1 MPPAGKPVF
10 RILLVDD
17 ELALLDVGKQFLEE
31 SGVFSVTVTDNAEEA
46 LFLLREQ
53 HFDAIVSDYQMP
65 RMDGISLLQ
74 YLREM
79 DSSTPFIVFTGRGRE
94 EVVIDALNSGADF
107 YIQKTGGS
115 VALFAELRKKIEYAI
130 EKKKAEA
137 ALWRSTEIFRTLV
150 EQSNEGIIIIDFD
163 ARILFANPRAADILE
178 SDLDIE
184 TSGSINALDFIISPD
199 EREKAISALTRIQ
212 SGYED
217 RYEHFRIHTL
227 KGNEK
232 FVECVGNTIEF
243 GDIPAILLSVR
254 DISGQIEAENK
265 FSESEKRL
273 KTLFKRTPVPLTLVS
288 ADDGVFMDV
297 NDMFEE
303 STGYKRD
310 EVIGKTVSE
319 LGLLVP
325 DPKRDAFYV
334 ALREG
339 VPVRGMELCCRRRSG
354 EIRICRLSSSCVTID
369 DRPCILCSVEDITD
383 IRAGDAA

>member
-17 ELALLDVGKQFLEE
+17 EPALLDVGKQFLEE
-31 SGVFSVTVTDNAEEA
+31 SGVFLVTVTDNAEEA

-53 HFDAIVSDYQMP
+53 QFDAIVSDYQMP

-79 DSSTPFIVFTGRGRE
+79 DSSTPFIIFTGRGRE

-130 EKKKAEA
+130 GKKQAED

-150 EQSNEGIIIIDFD
+150 EQSNEGIIIVDFN
-163 ARILFANPRAADILE
+163 ARILFANPRASDIIE
-178 SDLDIE
+178 SDPDMD
-184 TSGSINALDFIISPD
+184 TTGSINALDFIISPD
-199 EREKAISALTRIQ
+199 ERESAVEALAKIQ
-212 SGYED
+212 SGNEPFDLKY
-217 RYEHFRIHTL
+217 RIKTL

-232 FVECVGNTIEF
+232 VVECVGNLIEF
-243 GDIPAILLSVR
+243 GFIPAILLSVR
-254 DISGQIEAENK
+254 DISGQIKAENALK
-265 FSESEKRL
+265 ESEKRL
-273 KTLFKRTPVPLTLVS
+273 RMLFKHTPVSLAVVS
-288 ADDGVFMDV
+288 LEGGVFLDI

-303 STGYKRD
+303 RFGYLRD
-310 EVIGKTVSE
+310 EVIGKTVEE
-319 LGLLVP
+319 LDLPVP
-325 DPKRDAFYV
+325 GFEWDAFYSAV
-334 ALREG
+334 REG
-339 VPVRGMELCCRRRSG
+339 RQVRGMELCCRRRSG
-354 EIRICRLSSSCVTID
+354 EICICRLSSSFVTID

-383 IRAGDAA
+383 IRADDAA